1 MNPYSVP
8 IRNKGFLIYIQIMNR
23 IHMVSLI
30 AIMVFTNAVSQK
42 FAVTDKLYGDL
53 RSAFDSDK
61 AYQTV
66 AFAEKRWRLAGNPHF
81 DECIFYIENILR
93 NAGFINEQVARTSDV
108 LTYRIE
114 KRKLRRPSWQPM
126 EGSLTLTGDQAPL
139 LSFDSNKNMI
149 AINSASTGKEGVTGE
164 IINIGSGTDREISGK
179 NLSGKILF
187 GIGSVRS
194 LHAIVLKHKALG
206 LLTYSIPPYNQPEKH
221 TSSISFGSIP
231 YLDSIENKWCIFLSY
246 AAKERLATALAAG
259 AVHATVKIK
268 TAFYTDDELTII
280 ANVKGSVKQQER
292 FVFSAHVQE
301 PGANDNASGVGA
313 LAEMAR
319 VTAEMIKAKKY
330 LPHRSITFLWG
341 DEIIS
346 TRRYIVEDSLRKKG
360 ILWGLSLD
368 MVGEDVNKTGGS
380 FLIEKMPDPSA
391 IWTRGKDKH
400 TEWGGSPL
408 KESDLFPHYFND
420 MLLNRCLQQSKFNGW
435 KVNTNPFEGGSD
447 HTPFLDA
454 HIPGLLM
461 WHFTDVF
468 YHVDGDRIDMVSKE
482 ELENVGV
489 AALATAFTLCA
500 NTEKTSIRLIHELKQ
515 NALSR
520 IKDEIN
526 LSKSAI
532 AGGAVT
538 PEQYHIIDVWKKYYT
553 EVFRTMIEINTEG
566 PTPGIR
572 RTIEKSIDEI
582 NKLRLD

>member
-1 MNPYSVP
+1 M
-8 IRNKGFLIYIQIMNR
+8 IRIIILT
-23 IHMVSLI
+23 LI
-30 AIMVFTNAVSQK
+30 AVLVYTNSVSQK
-42 FAVTDKLYGDL
+42 FAVTDQLYNEL
-53 RSAFDSDK
+53 RSAFDGDK

-81 DECIFYIENILR
+81 DECIFYVENILK
-93 NAGFINEQVARTSDV
+93 NAGFINEQIANESDM

-114 KRKLRRPSWQPM
+114 ERKLRRPSWQPV
-126 EGSLTLTGDQAPL
+126 EGSLTLAGDQVPL

-149 AINSASTGKEGVTGE
+149 AINSASTIKEGVTAE
-164 IINIGSGTDREISGK
+164 IINIGSGSESEISGK

-194 LHAIVLKHKALG
+194 LHAIVIKHKAIG
-206 LLTYSIPPYNQPEKH
+206 LLTYSIPPYNQPEQH

-231 YLDSIENKWCIFLSY
+231 YLDSIENKWCLFLSY
-246 AAKERLATALAAG
+246 GAKERVVTALAAG
-259 AVHATVKIK
+259 SVHATVKIQ
-268 TAFYTDDELTII
+268 TTFYTNDELTLI
-280 ANVKGSVKQQER
+280 ANIKGTVQKEER

-319 VTAEMIKAKKY
+319 VTAEMIKSKKY

-400 TEWGGSPL
+400 TEWGGRPL

-420 MLLNRCLQQSKFNGW
+420 MLFNRCLQQSKFNGW

-489 AALATAFTLCA
+489 AALAAALTLCA
-500 NTEKTSIRLIHELKQ
+500 NSEKTSIRLIQELKQ
-515 NALSR
+515 NAINR
-520 IKDEIN
+520 IQEEIN

-532 AGGAVT
+532 ASGAVVSD
-538 PEQYHIIDVWKKYYT
+538 QYHIINVWKKYYAD
-553 EVFRTMIEINTEG
+553 VFRTMIEINTGG
-566 PTPGIR
+566 PTTGIR
-572 RTIEKSIDEI
+572 KSIDKSINEI
-582 NKLRLD
+582 NKLRLN